1 MKPFIATKKTID
13 IRESI
18 GKISAS
24 YIIPYPPGIPPY
36 MSWGGR
42 DYRRITPLYLQLMD
56 IGIEIVG
63 LIGYNKEKILV
74 ID

>member
-24 YIIPYPPGIPPY
+24 YIIPYPPGIPLICP
-36 MSWGGR
+36 GGEE
-42 DYRRITPLYLQLMD
+42 ITEELHHY
-56 IGIEIVG
+56 I
-63 LIGYNKEKILV
+63 YN
-74 ID
+74 